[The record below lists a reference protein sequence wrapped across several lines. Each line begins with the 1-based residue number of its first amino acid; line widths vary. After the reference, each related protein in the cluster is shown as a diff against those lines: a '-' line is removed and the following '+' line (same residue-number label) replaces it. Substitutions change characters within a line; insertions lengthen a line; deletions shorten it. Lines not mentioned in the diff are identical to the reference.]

1 MVNPTDENAKMQ
13 AAVDREEKAAQ
24 KQATALNSNSKN
36 IFKNTLETAKSTAT
50 MIGMTQ
56 IVGGLGAML
65 AKSTAQNEQLSKNL
79 VQATNAQTAA
89 SDVMKGFR
97 GSMVGVQQA
106 LDTFGDAVML
116 GMSRFGDGALKFS
129 AQLKAQGID
138 NKGVMMLM
146 RRNVQALGHGEE
158 ATLRLADSLVSTA
171 VANGD
176 SIDGLISAI
185 NSMKEALTKTTVE
198 LGPEAAANAQEI
210 AAMMAQGNTELQAA
224 ASKFVTSF
232 LAGSDGFM
240 KAARLGVTFTGQETT
255 AQMAAKFEEILTQI
269 GGIQAGRRGTG
280 SQFFFDAME
289 RSFKLTRED
298 FLLQQQIGNSINALV
313 EGNTQD
319 RQERLSDIAVTQAWQ
334 NALFEI
340 QSSMLSIMTGVA
352 NALNDLGGLLSGWFV
367 PLVAGS
373 AFLGPTFLALKSM
386 GLGFIKFFSFL
397 LSSFKLAKLG
407 GVLGTATSVLTSTT
421 PQGAAGGA
429 VAAVLAAGSFRRL
442 LGKAMASPVAK
453 GIVTALGVTP
463 MGRAAKVLS
472 AIAGAGA
479 AFFATKKLDDVFED
493 KSRED
498 MRDAAQDQL
507 AEAGKFA
514 KAFEGI
520 LSDMSDDMEASTK
533 LQQEQVEL
541 ARRRT
546 RIVEA
551 QFTGDRGAGPLME
564 ISRFLVQNLAA
575 QQQIIELTEAGN
587 ADRISAR
594 SGTATSN
601 GINF

>member
-24 KQATALNSNSKN
+24 KQATALNSNSKS
-36 IFKNTLETAKSTAT
+36 IFKNTLETAKSTAA
-50 MIGMTQ
+50 MVGMTQ

-65 AKSTAQNEQLSKNL
+65 AKSVANNEQLSKNL
-79 VQATNAQTAA
+79 VQATTAQTR
-89 SDVMKGFR
+89 STDVMKGFA
-97 GSMVGVQQA
+97 GSMVGMQQA
-106 LDTFGDAVML
+106 LDTFSDSVML
-116 GMSRFGDGALKFS
+116 GMSRFSDGALKFS

-146 RRNVQALGHGEE
+146 RRNVQALGLGEE
-158 ATLRLADSLVSTA
+158 ATLLLADSLVSTA
-171 VANGD
+171 VANAD

-198 LGPEAAANAQEI
+198 LGPEAAANAQKI
-210 AAMMAQGNTELQAA
+210 AAMMSQGNTELQAA

-289 RSFKLTRED
+289 KSFKLTRED

-313 EGNTQD
+313 EGNTNE
-319 RQERLSDIAVTQAWQ
+319 RQERLSEISVTQAWQ
-334 NALFEI
+334 NATFKI
-340 QSSMLSIMTGVA
+340 QERMLVIMEGVA
-352 NALNDLGGLLSGWFV
+352 KAISFV
-367 PLVAGS
+367 GQQAAGYMVPIL
-373 AFLGPTFLALKSM
+373 AGLGPMLLTLVSVTKVGFQGLTLLFGSLPGVLA
-386 GLGFIKFFSFL
+386 GL
-397 LSSFKLAKLG
+397 LG
-407 GVLGTATSVLTSTT
+407 GVA
-421 PQGAAGGA
+421 GAAAGPVGVGTGA
-429 VAAVLAAGSFRRL
+429 L
-442 LGKAMASPVAK
+442 
-453 GIVTALGVTP
+453 
-463 MGRAAKVLS
+463 
-472 AIAGAGA
+472 IAGAVHKTLGSIA
-479 AFFATKKLDDVFED
+479 
-493 KSRED
+493 KSRLITAASLGLMATGVGTKAGLILKGIQAAAAAGTAFVAVKKMNEAVEGARTAVGEAFRPADESLQKALEEMNKVMED
-498 MRDAAQDQL
+498 MFEQEEDATQ
-507 AEAGKFA
+507 
-514 KAFEGI
+514 
-520 LSDMSDDMEASTK
+520 
-533 LQQEQVEL
+533 LQQEQLEL

-564 ISRFLVQNLAA
+564 ISRFLIQNLAA

-587 ADRISAR
+587 ADRVSLR
-594 SGTATSN
+594 PGTATSN
-601 GINF
+601 GFNF

>member
-24 KQATALNSNSKN
+24 KQATALNSNSKS
-36 IFKNTLETAKSTAT
+36 IFKNTLETAKSTAA
-50 MIGMTQ
+50 MVGMTQ

-65 AKSTAQNEQLSKNL
+65 AKSVANNEQLSKNL
-79 VQATNAQTAA
+79 VQATTAQTR
-89 SDVMKGFR
+89 STDVMKGFA
-97 GSMVGVQQA
+97 GSMVGMQQA
-106 LDTFGDAVML
+106 LDTFSDSVML
-116 GMSRFGDGALKFS
+116 GMSRFSDGALKFS

-146 RRNVQALGHGEE
+146 RRNVQALGLGED
-158 ATLRLADSLVSTA
+158 ATLMLADSLVSTA
-171 VANGD
+171 VANAD

-198 LGPEAAANAQEI
+198 LGPEAAANAQKI
-210 AAMMAQGNTELQAA
+210 AAMMSQGNTELQAA

-289 RSFKLTRED
+289 KSFKLTRED

-313 EGNTQD
+313 EGNTNE
-319 RQERLSDIAVTQAWQ
+319 RQERLSEISVTQAWQ
-334 NALFEI
+334 NATFKI
-340 QSSMLSIMTGVA
+340 QERMLVIMEGVA
-352 NALNDLGGLLSGWFV
+352 KAISFV
-367 PLVAGS
+367 GDQAAGYMVPIL
-373 AFLGPTFLALKSM
+373 AGLGPMLLTLVSVTKVGFQGLTLLFGSLPGVLA
-386 GLGFIKFFSFL
+386 GL
-397 LSSFKLAKLG
+397 LG
-407 GVLGTATSVLTSTT
+407 GVA
-421 PQGAAGGA
+421 GAAAGPVGVGTGA
-429 VAAVLAAGSFRRL
+429 L
-442 LGKAMASPVAK
+442 
-453 GIVTALGVTP
+453 
-463 MGRAAKVLS
+463 
-472 AIAGAGA
+472 IAGAVHKTLGSIA
-479 AFFATKKLDDVFED
+479 
-493 KSRED
+493 KSRLITAASLGLMATGVGTKAGLILKGIQAAAAAGTAFVAVKKMNEAVEGARTAVGEAFRPADESLQKALEEMNKVMED
-498 MRDAAQDQL
+498 MFEQEEDATQ
-507 AEAGKFA
+507 
-514 KAFEGI
+514 
-520 LSDMSDDMEASTK
+520 
-533 LQQEQVEL
+533 LQQEQLEL

-564 ISRFLVQNLAA
+564 ISRFLIQNLAA

-587 ADRISAR
+587 ADRVSLR

-601 GINF
+601 GFNF

>member
-24 KQATALNSNSKN
+24 KQATALNSNSKS
-36 IFKNTLETAKSTAT
+36 IFKNTLETAKSTAA
-50 MIGMTQ
+50 MVGMTQ
-56 IVGGLGAML
+56 IVGGLGAIL
-65 AKSTAQNEQLSKNL
+65 AKSVANNEQLSKNL
-79 VQATNAQTAA
+79 VQATTAQTR
-89 SDVMKGFR
+89 STDVMKGFA
-97 GSMVGVQQA
+97 GSMVGMQQA
-106 LDTFGDAVML
+106 LDTFSDSVML
-116 GMSRFGDGALKFS
+116 GMSRFSDGALKFS

-146 RRNVQALGHGEE
+146 RRNVQALGLGED
-158 ATLRLADSLVSTA
+158 ATLMLADSLVSTA
-171 VANGD
+171 VANAD

-198 LGPEAAANAQEI
+198 LGPEAAANAQKI

-313 EGNTQD
+313 EGNTNE
-319 RQERLSDIAVTQAWQ
+319 RQERLSEISVTQAWQ
-334 NALFEI
+334 NATFKI
-340 QSSMLSIMTGVA
+340 QERMLVIMEGVA
-352 NALNDLGGLLSGWFV
+352 KAISFVGQQAAGYMVPILAGLGPMLLTLVSVTRMGFKGLTLLFGSLPGALAGLLGGT
-367 PLVAGS
+367 AG
-373 AFLGPTFLALKSM
+373 AAAGGGPVGIGTGALIAGVVHKTLGSIAKSRLITGASLALM
-386 GLGFIKFFSFL
+386 GSGVGTKAGLLLKGLQAVAAAGTAFFAVKKMNEAVEGARVAVGEAFGPADEN
-397 LSSFKLAKLG
+397 LAKL
-407 GVLGTATSVLTSTT
+407 LEEMNKT
-421 PQGAAGGA
+421 
-429 VAAVLAAGSFRRL
+429 
-442 LGKAMASPVAK
+442 MED
-453 GIVTALGVTP
+453 
-463 MGRAAKVLS
+463 LS
-472 AIAGAGA
+472 EQE
-479 AFFATKKLDDVFED
+479 ED
-493 KSRED
+493 
-498 MRDAAQDQL
+498 A
-507 AEAGKFA
+507 
-514 KAFEGI
+514 
-520 LSDMSDDMEASTK
+520 TK
-533 LQQEQVEL
+533 LQQEQLEL

-564 ISRFLVQNLAA
+564 ISRFLIQNLAA

-587 ADRISAR
+587 ADRVSLR
-594 SGTATSN
+594 PGTATSN
-601 GINF
+601 GFNF

>member
-24 KQATALNSNSKN
+24 KQATALNSNSKS
-36 IFKNTLETAKSTAT
+36 IFKNTLETAKSTAA
-50 MIGMTQ
+50 MVGMTQ

-65 AKSTAQNEQLSKNL
+65 AKSVANNEQLSKNL
-79 VQATNAQTAA
+79 VQATTAQTR
-89 SDVMKGFR
+89 STDVMKGFA
-97 GSMVGVQQA
+97 GSMVGMQQA
-106 LDTFGDAVML
+106 LDTFSDSVML
-116 GMSRFGDGALKFS
+116 GMSRFSDGALKFS

-146 RRNVQALGHGEE
+146 RRNVQALGLGEE
-158 ATLRLADSLVSTA
+158 ATLLLADSLVSTA
-171 VANGD
+171 VANAD

-198 LGPEAAANAQEI
+198 LGPEAAANAQKI
-210 AAMMAQGNTELQAA
+210 AAMMSQGNTELQAA

-289 RSFKLTRED
+289 KSFKLTRED

-313 EGNTQD
+313 EGNTNE
-319 RQERLSDIAVTQAWQ
+319 RQERLSEISVTQAWQ
-334 NALFEI
+334 NATFKI
-340 QSSMLSIMTGVA
+340 QERMLVIMEGVA
-352 NALNDLGGLLSGWFV
+352 KAISFV
-367 PLVAGS
+367 GDQAAGYMVPIL
-373 AFLGPTFLALKSM
+373 AGLGPMLLTLVSVTKVGFQGLTLLFGSLPGVLA
-386 GLGFIKFFSFL
+386 GL
-397 LSSFKLAKLG
+397 LG
-407 GVLGTATSVLTSTT
+407 GVA
-421 PQGAAGGA
+421 GAAAGPVGVGTGA
-429 VAAVLAAGSFRRL
+429 L
-442 LGKAMASPVAK
+442 
-453 GIVTALGVTP
+453 
-463 MGRAAKVLS
+463 
-472 AIAGAGA
+472 IAGAVHKTLGSIA
-479 AFFATKKLDDVFED
+479 
-493 KSRED
+493 KSRLITAASLGLMATGVGTKAGLILKGIQAAAAAGTAFVAVKKMNEAVEGARTAVGEAFRPADESLQKALEEMNKVMED
-498 MRDAAQDQL
+498 MFEQEEDATQ
-507 AEAGKFA
+507 
-514 KAFEGI
+514 
-520 LSDMSDDMEASTK
+520 
-533 LQQEQVEL
+533 LQQEQLEL

-564 ISRFLVQNLAA
+564 ISRFLIQNLAA

-587 ADRISAR
+587 ADRVSLR

-601 GINF
+601 GFNF